1 MIRSVAPTRPPQSRT
16 IAATNATKGTTTA
29 PRLAIFWLVG
39 MTLEAK
45 EQDRDPLVGS
55 WGRTGRVLVAFL
67 QVSMRPL
74 PRESAAVLRPA
85 LPGVGEAI
93 LEAIREEVPEYAR
106 PLTGSF
112 GRGVH
117 RGVDGALRRFVDVI
131 EHPGGTPPE
140 RGRDIYVGLGRGE
153 ARAGRSLAA
162 LLAAYRVGARV
173 AWRRLVDAATAGGLP
188 PETIYDLGETVFA
201 YIDEI
206 SAESVEGYAAE
217 QSRVLGER
225 ERRRRALARLLAADP
240 PAAPDAVRA
249 EAAGAGWRL
258 PDDLAAL
265 VIDPDAARLLPAD
278 ALALVDEQECVA
290 FVPDPDG
297 PGRRGEL
304 ARAAP
309 GALGPTVPWTDAA
322 RSLQRARA
330 ARRLQVAG
338 ALDAGA
344 LVDAGEHL
352 DTLLLG
358 AAPELAA
365 ELRARLLAPLDAERP
380 ASREKLVE
388 TLRAYLDDPGQPL
401 RVAHRL
407 GVHPQTVRYRLRRL
421 REALPEGALDDADR
435 RFALALA
442 LRAP

>member
-1 MIRSVAPTRPPQSRT
+1 MRSFPPE
-16 IAATNATKGTTTA
+16 IA
-29 PRLAIFWLVG
+29 R
-39 MTLEAK
+39 
-45 EQDRDPLVGS
+45 
-55 WGRTGRVLVAFL
+55 
-67 QVSMRPL
+67 
-74 PRESAAVLRPA
+74 VLRPA
-85 LPGVGEAI
+85 LPGIGEAI
-93 LEAIREEVPEYAR
+93 LEAIRVEVPEYAR
-106 PLTGSF
+106 PLTGTF
-112 GRGVH
+112 GANVRRGVE
-117 RGVDGALRRFVDVI
+117 VALRRFIDSL
-131 EHPGGTPPE
+131 EHPGGAPAQ
-140 RGRDIYVGLGRGE
+140 RGREVYVGLGAGE
-153 ARAGRSLAA
+153 AREGRGVDA

-188 PETIYDLGETVFA
+188 PDAIYDLGEAVFA

-217 QSRVLGER
+217 QSRVQGER

-240 PAAPDAVRA
+240 PAVPDAVRA

-258 PDDLAAL
+258 PDNLAAL
-265 VIDPDAARLLPAD
+265 VADPDAARQLPAD

-330 ARRLQVAG
+330 ARRLQAAG

-358 AAPELAA
+358 AAPELRARV
-365 ELRARLLAPLDAERP
+365 RARLLAPLDDERP

-388 TLRAYLDDPGQPL
+388 TLRAYLDDP
-401 RVAHRL
+401 
-407 GVHPQTVRYRLRRL
+407 
-421 REALPEGALDDADR
+421 
-435 RFALALA
+435 
-442 LRAP
+442 

>member
-1 MIRSVAPTRPPQSRT
+1 MPGKS
-16 IAATNATKGTTTA
+16 AANSCS
-29 PRLAIFWLVG
+29 F
-39 MTLEAK
+39 
-45 EQDRDPLVGS
+45 PLS
-55 WGRTGRVLVAFL
+55 
-67 QVSMRPL
+67 SMRPL
-74 PRESAAVLRPA
+74 PPESAAVLRPA

-93 LEAIREEVPEYAR
+93 LEAIREEVSEYAR
-106 PLTGSF
+106 PLTGAF
-112 GRGVH
+112 GRDVR
-117 RGVDGALRRFVDVI
+117 RGVEVALRRFVDAV
-131 EHPGGTPPE
+131 EHPGGTPSE
-140 RGRDIYVGLGRGE
+140 RGRDIYVDLGRGE
-153 ARAGRSLAA
+153 ARAGRSLDA

-173 AWRRLVDAATAGGLP
+173 SWRRIVDAATAGGLP
-188 PETIYDLGETVFA
+188 PDTIYDIGEAGFA
-201 YIDEI
+201 HIDEI
-206 SAESVEGYAAE
+206 SAESVEGYTAE
-217 QSRVLGER
+217 QSRVTGER
-225 ERRRRALARLLAADP
+225 ERRRRGLARLLAADP

-258 PDDLAAL
+258 PDSLAAL
-265 VIDPDAARLLPAD
+265 IAVPDAARQLPPD
-278 ALALVDEQECVA
+278 ALWLVDEQECLA
-290 FVPDPDG
+290 FVPDPEG
-297 PGRRGEL
+297 PGRRAEL

-309 GALGPTVPWTDAA
+309 GALGPAVPWGEAS

-338 ALDAGA
+338 ALDDGA

-358 AAPELAA
+358 SAPELAA

-380 ASREKLVE
+380 ASREKLVD
-388 TLRAYLDDPGQPL
+388 TLRAYLDEPGQPL

-421 REALPEGALDDADR
+421 RDLLPEGTLDDADR